1 MLFQMKDPLS
11 ETQWESIDRAAFD
24 ILENTGIQLDHGEVV
39 EALGARKGVRV
50 DGKRVR
56 IERRLVQE
64 NIQGVKGCTEYDTP
78 ALVGAYCHNFIEADD
93 LSVRP
98 STLNDLVT
106 SLRQAEAL
114 GQAACA
120 PVVPLDVPGPRQ
132 ELLMERVTHENVRLS
147 YGGGQAT
154 SPVTAEAAI
163 EMSAV
168 VNRPRALEMWVSSPL
183 IMDPLGLD
191 IIWKLRHRRPDVRI
205 ISSPVRGMT
214 APISLAGCLAQSAAE
229 CFAAAALLRILD
241 IAGTVAYRT
250 DSFVIYPVEMRG
262 ANVLVSGPEYLRHL
276 ILSIFLAR
284 RHGVEAPMGKAL
296 LTMSK
301 LPDAQ
306 AASEKLVQGLISK
319 MAGAGTLTA
328 CGTLAGVETYSPLQ
342 MVIDLEIVRWIE
354 AFMKPL
360 DFSEDDFL
368 LDVVDRVGPGGT
380 FLDQDTT
387 LSRFRDTFWHPG
399 LFTYEAVGAWMA
411 DGQPTL
417 LDQARDILNSLKLND
432 EPVVSRHQRQA
443 LAEIEEKFASLL

>member
-1 MLFQMKDPLS
+1 MLFQMKDPLN
-11 ETQWESIDRAAFD
+11 ETQWESIDRAVFD
-24 ILENTGIQLDHGEVV
+24 ILENTGIQIDHGEVIQ
-39 EALGARKGVRV
+39 ALGSKKGVRIR
-50 DGKRVR
+50 GKRVR
-56 IERRLVQE
+56 LERRLVQE

-78 ALVGAYCHNFIEADD
+78 ALVGAYCHNFIETDN

-98 STLNDLVT
+98 STFNDLVT
-106 SLRQAEAL
+106 SLRQVEAL

-132 ELLMERVTHENVRLS
+132 ELLMERLTHENVRLS

-154 SPVTAEAAI
+154 SALTAEAAI

-168 VNRPRALEMWVSSPL
+168 VNRPRAIEMWVSSPL

-191 IIWKLRHRRPDVRI
+191 IIWKLRHRRPDVRV

-214 APISLAGCLAQSAAE
+214 APISLAGGLAQSAAE
-229 CFAAAALLRILD
+229 CFAAASLLRILD
-241 IAGTVAYRT
+241 IAGTVAFRT
-250 DSFVIYPVEMRG
+250 DAFVIYPVEMRG

-276 ILSIFLAR
+276 VLSILLAR
-284 RHGVEAPMGKAL
+284 RHGVDAPMGKAL

-306 AASEKLVQGLISK
+306 AASEKLAQGLTSK
-319 MAGAGTLTA
+319 MVGAGTMTA
-328 CGTLAGVETYSPLQ
+328 CGTLAGVETYSPVQ
-342 MVIDLEIVRWIE
+342 MVIDLEIIRWIE

-368 LDVVDRVGPGGT
+368 LDVVDQVGPGGT

-387 LSRFRDTFWHPG
+387 LSRFRDVSWKPD

-411 DGQPTL
+411 QGQPKL
-417 LDQARDILNSLKLND
+417 LDKARDTLESLALSD
-432 EPVVSRHQRQA
+432 APVISRQQQQE
-443 LAEIEEKFASLL
+443 LARIEEKFAARL